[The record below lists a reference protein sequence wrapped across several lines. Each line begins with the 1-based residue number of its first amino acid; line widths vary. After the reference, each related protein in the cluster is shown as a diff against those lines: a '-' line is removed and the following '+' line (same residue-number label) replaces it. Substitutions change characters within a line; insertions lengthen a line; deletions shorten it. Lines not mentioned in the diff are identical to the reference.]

1 MRHQTT
7 VPYTENDMAEYK
19 VVETF
24 VSINGEG
31 RKAGELAFFLRLKG
45 CNLDCSYCD
54 TKWANKGDASFEIM
68 DENEI
73 YGLIKKSGIRNV
85 TITGGEPLFRKDM
98 AILLE
103 ILDNDKELS
112 VEIETNGSVDLKPYL
127 PVCKNI
133 SFTMDYKLPTS
144 RMEEQMCLGNFEI
157 LRNIDTV
164 KFVSGSI
171 KDLEKAEKI
180 IQKYD
185 LCKRTKVYISPV
197 FGNIDPADIV
207 EFMKERKMNKVRLQL
222 QLHKFIWDPDK
233 RGV

>member
-1 MRHQTT
+1 M
-7 VPYTENDMAEYK
+7 PYMENDMAEYK

-31 RKAGELAFFLRLKG
+31 RKAGKLAFFLRLKG

-54 TKWANKGDASFEIM
+54 TKWANKDDAPFEIM

-73 YGLIKKSGIRNV
+73 YGLIKESGIRNV

-98 AILLE
+98 SILLE
-103 ILDNDKELS
+103 LLDNDKDLS

-127 PVCKNI
+127 SVCKNI
-133 SFTMDYKLPTS
+133 SFTMDYKLSTS
-144 RMEEQMCLGNFEI
+144 GMEEKMCLGNFEI
-157 LRNIDTV
+157 LRDIDTV

-171 KDLEKAEKI
+171 KDLEKAEEI
-180 IQKYD
+180 IKRYD
-185 LCKRTKVYISPV
+185 LCEKAKVYISPV

-233 RGV
+233 KGV